1 VGPQGTVV
9 FVARSAQLSDAL
21 ERIRAAAPHAGIL
34 TDFDGTLAPIV
45 DEPDDARPL
54 DGIPELLAQL
64 AERYA
69 LVAVLSGRPVTFL
82 QEWLPSTVLLSG
94 LYGLEVIRD
103 GVRHDH
109 PSGGMWREVVDDV
122 ATVARSAGPKDM
134 RVESKGLSL
143 TLHYRGHPDL
153 EAEVRELAERQAARS
168 GLSVRAARMSYEL
181 HPPIDADKGT
191 ALRELANGLDALC
204 FLGDDRGDLPA
215 FAELERLATGGVITA
230 RIAVRSDEAPD
241 ELLDVADLVVDGPE
255 GALDLLRQLL

>member
-1 VGPQGTVV
+1 M
-9 FVARSAQLSDAL
+9 SALD
-21 ERIRAAAPHAGIL
+21 RIRAAAAHAGIL

-45 DEPDDARPL
+45 DDPDAARPL
-54 DGIPELLAQL
+54 DGAAEVLTEL

-82 QEWLPSTVLLSG
+82 EKWLPPTVLLSG
-94 LYGLEVIRD
+94 LYGLEVVRD
-103 GVRHDH
+103 GVRQDH

-122 ATVARSAGPKDM
+122 ATVARATGPAEM

-143 TLHYRGHPDL
+143 TLHYRGHEELRD
-153 EAEVRELAERQAARS
+153 AVRELAEHQAARS
-168 GLSVRAARMSYEL
+168 GLTLRTARMSYEL

-191 ALRELANGLDALC
+191 ALRDLANGLDAMC

-215 FAELERLATGGVITA
+215 FAELERLASRGVTTA

-241 ELLDVADLVVDGPE
+241 ELLGAADLVVDGPD
-255 GALDLLRQLL
+255 GALDVLRQLL

>member
-1 VGPQGTVV
+1 M
-9 FVARSAQLSDAL
+9 SDAL

-45 DEPDDARPL
+45 DRPEDARPL

-64 AERYA
+64 ADRYA

-82 QEWLPSTVLLSG
+82 QQWLPASVLLSG
-94 LYGLEVIRD
+94 LYGLEVVRN

-109 PSGGMWREVVDDV
+109 PSGGMWREVIDDV
-122 ATVARSAGPKDM
+122 ATVARATGPSDM

-143 TLHYRGHPDL
+143 TLHYRGHPEL
-153 EAEVRELAERQAARS
+153 EAEVGALAERQAARS
-168 GLSVRAARMSYEL
+168 GLSVRTARMSYEL

-191 ALRELANGLDALC
+191 ALRDLADGLDAVC

-215 FAELERLATGGVITA
+215 FAELERLASDGVVTA

-241 ELLDVADLVVDGPE
+241 ELLDTADLVVAGPE
-255 GALDLLRQLL
+255 GALALLRQLL

>member
-1 VGPQGTVV
+1 M
-9 FVARSAQLSDAL
+9 SDAL

-45 DEPDDARPL
+45 DRPEDARPL
-54 DGIPELLAQL
+54 DGAPELLAEL
-64 AERYA
+64 ADHYA

-82 QEWLPSTVLLSG
+82 QEWLPSSVLLSG
-94 LYGLEVIRD
+94 LYGLEVVRD

-109 PSGGMWREVVDDV
+109 PSGGMWREVIDDV
-122 ATVARSAGPKDM
+122 ATVARATGPRDM

-143 TLHYRGHPDL
+143 TLHYRGHPEL
-153 EAEVRELAERQAARS
+153 EAEVSALAQRQAARS
-168 GLSVRAARMSYEL
+168 GLSLRTARMSYEL

-191 ALRELANGLDALC
+191 ALRDLADGLDAVC

-215 FAELERLATGGVITA
+215 FAELERLSANGLITA

-241 ELLDVADLVVDGPE
+241 ELLDTADLVVDGPE
-255 GALDLLRQLL
+255 GALALLRELL

>member
-1 VGPQGTVV
+1 
-9 FVARSAQLSDAL
+9 LSESL

-45 DEPDDARPL
+45 DQPEDARPL
-54 DGIPELLAQL
+54 DGVAELLAQL
-64 AERYA
+64 ADRYA

-94 LYGLEVIRD
+94 LYGLEVVRD

-122 ATVARSAGPKDM
+122 ATVARAIGPADM

-143 TLHYRGHPDL
+143 TLHYRGHPEL
-153 EAEVRELAERQAARS
+153 GAEVRELAERQAARS
-168 GLSVRAARMSYEL
+168 GLSVRTARMSYEL

-191 ALRELANGLDALC
+191 ALHDLAGGLDAVC

-215 FAELERLATGGVITA
+215 FAELERLAADGVTTA

-241 ELLDVADLVVDGPE
+241 ELLDAADLVVDGPE
-255 GALDLLRQLL
+255 GALELLRWLV